1 MILMWDG
8 RKIVCSQVIH
18 LVSII
23 NCQFKL
29 WYYIF
34 LNLLISI
41 SKFACISLRL
51 YNMFSA
57 YLMLSIRV
65 QKVVII
71 LQYGV
76 LVVSAKDAL
85 MLT

>member
-1 MILMWDG
+1 
-8 RKIVCSQVIH
+8 
-18 LVSII
+18 
-23 NCQFKL
+23 
-29 WYYIF
+29 
-34 LNLLISI
+34 
-41 SKFACISLRL
+41 
-51 YNMFSA
+51 MFPA

-76 LVVSAKDAL
+76 LVVSENDAL

>member
-1 MILMWDG
+1 
-8 RKIVCSQVIH
+8 
-18 LVSII
+18 
-23 NCQFKL
+23 
-29 WYYIF
+29 
-34 LNLLISI
+34 
-41 SKFACISLRL
+41 
-51 YNMFSA
+51 MFPA

-85 MLT
+85 MLTRIVI

>member
-1 MILMWDG
+1 MILMWDS

-23 NCQFKL
+23 NCQLKS
-29 WYYIF
+29 WYYTFQINLF
-34 LNLLISI
+34 LLSNLRVI
-41 SKFACISLRL
+41 K
-51 YNMFSA
+51 YFS
-57 YLMLSIRV
+57 YLFNVSIRV

-71 LQYGV
+71 LQNGV

>member
-1 MILMWDG
+1 M
-8 RKIVCSQVIH
+8 
-18 LVSII
+18 
-23 NCQFKL
+23 FPT
-29 WYYIF
+29 Y
-34 LNLLISI
+34 LLL
-41 SKFACISLRL
+41 A
-51 YNMFSA
+51 
-57 YLMLSIRV
+57 IRV